1 VRTVGNGRR
10 WVASTGGIDRRWAA
24 RAEGN
29 DRRWTARTGGSDQHW
44 AARTVGHL
52 QEHDG
57 GWKRAYRAFVEGSQR
72 ESCRPTSRLVLLV
85 PMAKE
90 RPVHSRG
97 WFGRTSNFERSLVEV
112 RGVRMGVGMVFPAN
126 LSCIAARVSELW
138 SVCGGDVR

>member
-1 VRTVGNGRR
+1 
-10 WVASTGGIDRRWAA
+10 
-24 RAEGN
+24 
-29 DRRWTARTGGSDQHW
+29 
-44 AARTVGHL
+44 
-52 QEHDG
+52 
-57 GWKRAYRAFVEGSQR
+57 VEGSQR

-126 LSCIAARVSELW
+126 LRLRRRGRGLSTPSNPAGRLW
-138 SVCGGDVR
+138 KHLRGEG